1 MSQQDPSKKPKIDRR
16 SFVKHSAVAAGGFM
30 IVPRYVLGGAGYTAP
45 SDRLNIAAVGAGGKG
60 DSNIRAAVLWD
71 KENQTYQENVVALCD
86 VDDVNAKNS
95 YERFPKAKRYKDF
108 RVMLQEM
115 EKDIDAVIVSTPDNM
130 HALAALPFMK
140 AGKHV
145 YVEKPLTHDVY
156 EARTLTRAAE
166 KYKVVTQMGNQGSSG
181 DGIRQISEWIDLGV
195 IGAIREVHCWT
206 NRPVWPQGLPRPT
219 GTHAIPDTLDWDLW
233 LGGAPM
239 QDYHPEFVPFSWRGW
254 WDFGTGALGDMA
266 CHVMDPA
273 FKALKLRYPDA
284 VEATTVVQYQKMWNR
299 ADYSAS
305 CPQAS
310 IIHYDFPAREG
321 MPPVTLHWY
330 DGGMMPRRP
339 VELKDDEPMGNWDG
353 GVLFIGDDGK
363 LMCDTYGAKPR
374 LLPSERM
381 DYFKVPDPIL
391 KRVEGT
397 HQRNWVDAIK
407 NGTPSSSSFD
417 YAGPFTE
424 TVLMGNLALRSLNLK
439 EGDEFTGKKRLLWD
453 GENMR
458 ITNYEPA
465 NQFVKRAYRGD
476 WKLEL

>member
-1 MSQQDPSKKPKIDRR
+1 MSQQNPSKKQKIDRR

-45 SDRLNIAAVGAGGKG
+45 SDRLNIAAIGAGGKG

-71 KENQTYQENVVALCD
+71 KDTETFQENLVALCD
-86 VDDVNAKNS
+86 VDDVHAKKS
-95 YERFPKAKRYKDF
+95 YDRFPKAKRFKDF

-115 EKDIDAVIVSTPDNM
+115 GKDIDAVIISTPDNT

-156 EARTLTRAAE
+156 EARVLTQAAE

-181 DGIRQISEWIDLGV
+181 EGIRQICEWIDLGV
-195 IGAIREVHCWT
+195 IGAVREVHCWT

-219 GTHAIPDTLDWDLW
+219 GNHAIPDTLDWDLW
-233 LGGAPM
+233 LAGAPM
-239 QDYHPEFVPFSWRGW
+239 QDYHPDFVPFSWRGW

-284 VEATTVVQYQKMWNR
+284 VEASTVVQYQKMWNR

-310 IIHYDFPAREG
+310 VIHFDFPAREN

-363 LMCDTYGAKPR
+363 LMCDVYGAKPR
-374 LLPSERM
+374 LLPST
-381 DYFKVPDPIL
+381 L
-391 KRVEGT
+391 KY
-397 HQRNWVDAIK
+397 QI
-407 NGTPSSSSFD
+407 PSSK
-417 YAGPFTE
+417 G
-424 TVLMGNLALRSLNLK
+424 
-439 EGDEFTGKKRLLWD
+439 
-453 GENMR
+453 
-458 ITNYEPA
+458 
-465 NQFVKRAYRGD
+465 
-476 WKLEL
+476 